1 MQKSLEQLVCGG
13 WDGSL
18 RLYQKGKE
26 GESLV
31 WRDKQYKD
39 EPIRGLILDSE
50 DNLIVANDAVLLF
63 LSADCT
69 KEQARIPAR
78 ELNTCSYKLSS
89 LPVEQPEAAEE
100 EQGAVLLVGSSVRL
114 EGGLS

>member
-69 KEQARIPAR
+69 KEQSRIPAR

-100 EQGAVLLVGSSVRL
+100 EQGPVLLVGPSVRP